1 MNQRLTLTREQAM
14 NPLNM
19 FYKKEIKKQRT
30 KESTKDPR
38 EVIQLPSSGMK
49 PEHAQLINKVT
60 HYHTIQD
67 ATEHK

>member
-1 MNQRLTLTREQAM
+1 M

-19 FYKKEIKKQRT
+19 FYKKEIQKQRIR
-30 KESTKDPR
+30 ESTKDPR
-38 EVIQLPSSGMK
+38 EVRQLPSSVMK
-49 PEHAQLINKVT
+49 PENSQVINKVT